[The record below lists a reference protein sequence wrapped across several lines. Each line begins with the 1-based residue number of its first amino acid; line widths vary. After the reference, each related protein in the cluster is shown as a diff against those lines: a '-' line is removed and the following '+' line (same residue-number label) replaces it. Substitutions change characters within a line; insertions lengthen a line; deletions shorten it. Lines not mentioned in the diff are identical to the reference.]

1 MSERSGP
8 RLSTIMEVVSAAAV
22 VVSLVYVAIEIRHN
36 TEAVQSAT
44 YQQLVA
50 ASDEFLLVLA
60 QDPELTDI
68 WIRGDTDPSLLD
80 DIGAQRYWWIIRTYL
95 RNMEHAF
102 RQHERGSLGDLEWDL
117 YASMMCRPW
126 PPGRR
131 SSWPSHTPTLSP
143 DFVSF
148 VESCQDLS
156 AAESDNRDD
165 S

>member
-8 RLSTIMEVVSAAAV
+8 RLSTVLEVVSAAAV
-22 VVSLVYVAIEIRHN
+22 VVSLIYVAIEIRHN

-44 YQQLVA
+44 YQELVA

-60 QDPELTDI
+60 QDPELTGI
-68 WIRGDTDPSLLD
+68 WIRGDEDPALLD
-80 DIGAQRYWWIIRTYL
+80 AVEAQRYWWIVRTYL

-117 YASMMCRPW
+117 YSSMVCRPW
-126 PPGRR
+126 PEGRR
-131 SSWPSHTPTLSP
+131 LSWPSHSPTLSP

-148 VESCQDLS
+148 VESCQDLG
-156 AAESDNRDD
+156 AEIRDRD
-165 S
+165 GS

>member
-8 RLSTIMEVVSAAAV
+8 RLSTILEVVSAAAV
-22 VVSLVYVAIEIRHN
+22 VLSLIYVAIEIRRN

-68 WIRGDTDPSLLD
+68 WIRGDEDPSLLN
-80 DIGAQRYWWIIRTYL
+80 DIEAQRYWWIVRTYL

-102 RQHERGSLGDLEWDL
+102 RQHERGLLGDLEWDL
-117 YASMMCRPW
+117 YASMICKPW
-126 PPGRR
+126 PQGRR
-131 SSWPSHTPTLSP
+131 LSWVSHSPTLSP

-148 VESCQDLS
+148 VESCQDFGLETEDGDGS
-156 AAESDNRDD
+156 
-165 S
+165 